1 MDRSYSVPFT
11 FAKSLAECIVDMY
24 DASVVY
30 LQAFVLIYKEVK
42 VMYKLLVVD
51 DEAIII
57 KGIRSFVN
65 FEELSISEVFE
76 ASNGETALEIFQ
88 DERPDLILADINM
101 PKMNGLDFAMAAK
114 SLKPDV
120 KIAIITGYDYFDY
133 AVTALKAGIDDYVL
147 KPVSKKDIQETLKN
161 LIEKLQA
168 TQNQHEIT
176 RLVEGILHDTKINN
190 DTSYKAKIQKEI
202 DRNIA
207 NVDFSLNY
215 LAKQLALS
223 NSYLSSLFKRI
234 YGKNFQD
241 YMLSIR
247 LDRAKIFL
255 LSTDMKVYEI
265 AAAVG
270 FDDPNY
276 FSATFKRK
284 FGISPN
290 QFREK
295 MRD

>member
-1 MDRSYSVPFT
+1 MLGVTNRTVPL
-11 FAKSLAECIVDMY
+11 SICSQRGDM
-24 DASVVY
+24 
-30 LQAFVLIYKEVK
+30 
-42 VMYKLLVVD
+42 MYKLLVVD

-76 ASNGETALEIFQ
+76 ASNGETALEIFKLHH
-88 DERPDLILADINM
+88 PDLVLADINM
-101 PKMNGLDFAMAAK
+101 PKMNGLDFAISAK
-114 SLKPDV
+114 TIKPNV

-161 LIEKLQA
+161 LIAKIQA
-168 TQNQHEIT
+168 TQSQHELS
-176 RLVEGILHDTKINN
+176 RLVEGILNETNINN
-190 DTSYKAKIQKEI
+190 DMGYKAKIQKEI

-207 NVDFSLNY
+207 NVDFSLSY
-215 LAKQLALS
+215 LAKKMALS
-223 NSYLSSLFKRI
+223 NSYLSSLFKSL

-255 LSTDMKVYEI
+255 LSTDMKVYEV

-270 FDDPNY
+270 FEDPNY

-284 FGISPN
+284 FDISPN

-295 MRD
+295 MRE